1 MLLAL
6 LVSVLAALTTLV
18 LPALVLAALTTLML
32 AALMLAALLLTALRL
47 ALSPL
52 VLLLLILI
60 CRHGWFLSLSRT
72 RITWRAPSLDSRKG
86 WDRTRD
92 SLVPLEQW
100 RAWKARAD
108 VENRLGRG
116 PLPGSVRI
124 ATAHLS

>member
-6 LVSVLAALTTLV
+6 LVSVLAALV
-18 LPALVLAALTTLML
+18 LPALVLAALTT
-32 AALMLAALLLTALRL
+32 LMLAALLLTALRL

-92 SLVPLEQW
+92 SLVPLEQM
-100 RAWKARAD
+100 ASL
-108 VENRLGRG
+108 EGPRG
-116 PLPGSVRI
+116 CGE
-124 ATAHLS
+124 